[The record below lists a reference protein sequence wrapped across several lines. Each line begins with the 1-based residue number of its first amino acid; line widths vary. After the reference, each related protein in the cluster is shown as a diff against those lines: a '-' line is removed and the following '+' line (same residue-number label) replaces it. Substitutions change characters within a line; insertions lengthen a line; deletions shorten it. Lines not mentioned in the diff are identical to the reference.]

1 MLLYCSVWP
10 LNGVLAVEGKSVSD
24 CQLRTHGAK
33 YYEKVTAPGSELGY
47 TGENEQQSFL
57 RRETQP
63 VIRSRDTEFR
73 STKEKIT

>member
-10 LNGVLAVEGKSVSD
+10 LNGVLAVESKSVSD
-24 CQLRTHGAK
+24 CQLRH
-33 YYEKVTAPGSELGY
+33 TARSTMRRPQHQEANWAILGRMSSS
-47 TGENEQQSFL
+47 SFL

-73 STKEKIT
+73 STRRKLL